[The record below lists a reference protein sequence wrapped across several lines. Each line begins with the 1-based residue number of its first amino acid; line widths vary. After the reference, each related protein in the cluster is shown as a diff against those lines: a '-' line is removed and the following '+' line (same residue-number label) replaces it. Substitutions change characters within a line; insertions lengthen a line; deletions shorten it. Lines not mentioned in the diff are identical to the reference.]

1 MRFRQFTYASL
12 ALLLCSNVTCAAI
25 LVMLHQAT
33 VKNYEETLLYQNGVI
48 RTQQRALAVMSAA
61 CPATPHPE
69 RTRTERYATAD
80 VD

>member
-1 MRFRQFTYASL
+1 MNFRQFTWASL
-12 ALLLCSNVTCAAI
+12 TLLLCSNVVCAVV

-33 VKNYEETLLYQNGVI
+33 VRNYMETLTYQNSVI
-48 RTQQRALAVMSAA
+48 HTQQRALAVMSMA

-69 RTRTERYATAD
+69 RTRTQHYATAD